1 MGVGEHAMTTYA
13 VIQTGG
19 KQYLVHEGD
28 TLRVESLPYEE
39 GETIELSDVRLVSN
53 DGDVKLGKPIVEKAK
68 VIAKVVA
75 NDKGKKLIVFKYKN
89 KTRNRRKQGHRQNFS
104 EIRITG
110 IKA

>member
-1 MGVGEHAMTTYA
+1 MTTYA
-13 VIQTGG
+13 IVQTGG

-28 TLRVESLPYEE
+28 TVRVESLPYEE
-39 GETIELSDVRLVSN
+39 GETIEFSDIRLVSN
-53 DGDVKLGKPIVEKAK
+53 DGDVKLGKPIVPKAK
-68 VIAKVVA
+68 VTAKVVA
-75 NDKGKKLIVFKYKN
+75 NAKGKKLIVFKYKS